1 MTAPNHGRQ
10 RPTLEHTVALAVQ
23 RAGRAAPSFGLG
35 EVRAELDVLHR
46 ESRPTAVT
54 LRRHLQQLV
63 GAVMVPV
70 PTGVEAVAEP
80 EETTTADRT
89 RNGRRYRLLT
99 SVVPADPHTQL
110 DDAARVL
117 LALYIAAGITGTLSV
132 PTVLVTRVLTAD
144 PQLALRSQQQTAT
157 VLNALAVRYPQV
169 VSKERGDGRSQLW
182 GAVGVLRP
190 EWIAWVMER
199 AAALEGQLVRDR
211 RVAEAGAA
219 SGTQLVARVV
229 ELVERRVRDQQ
240 WPNGRPVSARR
251 ILEEIDAA
259 RASLVPT
266 ADDDALVRFS
276 DAVLHK
282 FRDITEALQ
291 SACRTTFSH
300 GARRRAPLV
309 LRMRISDERSTCYA
323 SASLDPH
330 IVEAWR
336 LWRLAQ
342 SSCSRDAHSRLARE
356 RLLTRGLAQAGDPV
370 LVAISAAR
378 VVLAVDELTRMQE
391 RLAALRPM
399 AHEISAAL
407 EASRRALHTRVEHE
421 VRQWPIRR
429 AAEDAARAAL
439 KPLGLT
445 LPVLRGT
452 PRPALTLARF
462 AELAPA
468 GLRRHLS
475 AGVLAA
481 NAVTVRKTES
491 PEGRRSGVGQ
501 GRTPRY
507 HLDRPD
513 ALLYLAENGGMVGH
527 RMLLAGSRLLGPWLA
542 VPGLMQRALDHA
554 SPDVRS
560 AALGA
565 LLLLGERARVDAEC
579 RRRERRIQE
588 LGVLEREN
596 LRAARWWLQV
606 LTPGAS

>member
-10 RPTLEHTVALAVQ
+10 RPTLERTVALAVQ
-23 RAGRAAPSFGLG
+23 RAGRAAPSFGLD
-35 EVRAELDVLHR
+35 EVRAELDVLQP
-46 ESRPTAVT
+46 EGRPSAVT
-54 LRRHLQQLV
+54 LRRHLQPLV

-89 RNGRRYRLLT
+89 RNGRRFRLLT

-117 LALYIAAGITGTLSV
+117 IALYVAAGITGTLSV
-132 PTVLVTRVLTAD
+132 PTVMVTRVLMAEPRLT
-144 PQLALRSQQQTAT
+144 LRSQQQTAT
-157 VLNALAVRYPQV
+157 VLSALAARYPQL

-182 GAVGVLRP
+182 GALGVLRP
-190 EWIAWVMER
+190 EWVAWVMER
-199 AAALEGQLVRDR
+199 AAVLEGPLVRDR

-229 ELVERRVRDQQ
+229 ELVARRVREPQ

-251 ILEEIDAA
+251 IIAEIDAA
-259 RASLVPT
+259 RASVAPT
-266 ADDDALVRFS
+266 ADDDALVRFG

-300 GARRRAPLV
+300 GARRRAPL
-309 LRMRISDERSTCYA
+309 LTRMRISDERSTCYA

-342 SSCSRDAHSRLARE
+342 ASCSRDALARLARE
-356 RLLTRGLAQAGDPV
+356 RQLTRGLAQAGDPV
-370 LVAISAAR
+370 LLAISAAR

-391 RLAALRPM
+391 RLAVLRPM

-407 EASRRALHTRVEHE
+407 EEARRALHTRIEHE
-421 VRQWPIRR
+421 VRQWPNRR

-439 KPLGLT
+439 KAFGLT
-445 LPVLRGT
+445 VPVLRGT
-452 PRPALTLARF
+452 PRPTLSLSTF
-462 AELAPA
+462 AELAPPA
-468 GLRRHLS
+468 LRRHLS

-481 NAVTVRKTES
+481 NAITVRKVEI
-491 PEGRRSGVGQ
+491 PDGRRSGVGR

-507 HLDRPD
+507 HLDRAD
-513 ALLYLAENGGMVGH
+513 ALLYLAENGGLLGH
-527 RMLLAGSRLLGPWLA
+527 RMLLAGSRLLGPWMA
-542 VPGLMQRALDHA
+542 VPGLVQRALDHA

-579 RRRERRIQE
+579 RRRERRLQE
-588 LGVLEREN
+588 LGALEREN
-596 LRAARWWLQV
+596 LRAARWWLHV
-606 LTPGAS
+606 LTSRAT

>member
-1 MTAPNHGRQ
+1 MTAPNPGQ
-10 RPTLEHTVALAVQ
+10 RPRLEHNVALAVQ
-23 RAGRAAPSFGLG
+23 RAGRAAPSFGLD
-35 EVRAELDVLHR
+35 EVRAELDVLLR
-46 ESRPTAVT
+46 DGRPTAVT

-63 GAVMVPV
+63 GAVMVAV

-80 EETTTADRT
+80 EETMTADRT

-117 LALYIAAGITGTLSV
+117 LALYVAAGITGTLSV
-132 PTVLVTRVLTAD
+132 PTVLVTRVLAAD
-144 PQLALRSQQQTAT
+144 PQLTLRSQQQTAT
-157 VLNALAVRYPQV
+157 VLSALAARYPQL
-169 VSKERGDGRSQLW
+169 VSKERGDGRSQFW
-182 GAVGVLRP
+182 GAVGVLRS

-199 AAALEGQLVRDR
+199 AAALEGPLVRDR

-229 ELVERRVRDQQ
+229 ELVERRVRDPQ

-251 ILEEIDAA
+251 VVAEIDAA
-259 RASLVPT
+259 RASLAPT
-266 ADDDALVRFS
+266 ADDDELVRFG
-276 DAVLHK
+276 DAVQLK
-282 FRDITEALQ
+282 FADVTEALQ

-300 GARRRAPLV
+300 GARRRAPL
-309 LRMRISDERSTCYA
+309 LTRMRISDERSTCYA

-342 SSCSRDAHSRLARE
+342 ASCSRDALARLARE
-356 RLLTRGLAQAGDPV
+356 RQLTRGLAQAGDPV
-370 LVAISAAR
+370 LMAISAAR

-391 RLAALRPM
+391 RLAVLRPM

-407 EASRRALHTRVEHE
+407 EEARRALHTRIEHE
-421 VRQWPIRR
+421 VRQWPHRR

-439 KPLGLT
+439 KPLGLS

-452 PRPALTLARF
+452 PRPTLTLAAF
-462 AELAPA
+462 AELAPPA
-468 GLRRHLS
+468 LRRHLT

-481 NAVTVRKTES
+481 NAITVRKVEI
-491 PEGRRSGVGQ
+491 PDGRRSGVGR

-507 HLDRPD
+507 NLDRAD
-513 ALLYLAENGGMVGH
+513 ALLYLAENGGLLGH

-542 VPGLMQRALDHA
+542 APGLVQRALDHA

-579 RRRERRIQE
+579 RRRERRLQE

-606 LTPGAS
+606 LTSRAS